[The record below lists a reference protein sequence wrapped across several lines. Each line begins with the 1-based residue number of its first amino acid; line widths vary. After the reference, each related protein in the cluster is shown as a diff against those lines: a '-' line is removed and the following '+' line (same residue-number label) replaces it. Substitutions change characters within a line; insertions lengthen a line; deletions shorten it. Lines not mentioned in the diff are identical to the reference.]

1 MITTA
6 FTAETILNLLTT
18 VLVCPCRH
26 VLVTV
31 TPK

>member
-18 VLVCPCRH
+18 VLVCPCMLL
-26 VLVTV
+26 VVTV